1 MKKFFVLF
9 AVLVF
14 ILNTTGIFAQEA
26 GDDRP
31 YVSEE
36 EDERPYLTD
45 EDIEAI
51 EMVLPFDEP
60 ETLGE
65 DQQIAEAPEDEP
77 QNEEN
82 ETEETEETEE
92 AVATE
97 GEANEI
103 SRLNASQPI
112 YHLLIL
118 DRTYA
123 PRNSDIDGTDNI
135 QVLYKFLHGTD
146 GYLIAIYK
154 TSEDGPVFPVLPPK
168 SRIVVNL
175 MSVQKSMIRD
185 YVNSSAFRRLVTHRT
200 VLPQLKTLFETDW

>member
-14 ILNTTGIFAQEA
+14 ILNATGIFAQEA
-26 GDDRP
+26 DDN
-31 YVSEE
+31 
-36 EDERPYLTD
+36 RPYLTD

-65 DQQIAEAPEDEP
+65 DQQIAEAPEDE
-77 QNEEN
+77 EEAED
-82 ETEETEETEE
+82 ETEET
-92 AVATE
+92 VVIITE

-103 SRLNASQPI
+103 SRLNLSQPI

-118 DRTYA
+118 DRSYS

-135 QVLYKFLHGTD
+135 QVLYKFKHGVD

-154 TSEDGPVFPVLPPK
+154 TPAEGPVFPVLPPK
-168 SRIVVNL
+168 SRIVINL

-200 VLPQLKTLFETDW
+200 VLPQLKTLFETNW